1 VPKVAAPVCESIGS
15 PRRSGQGWSHSFM
28 GRATT
33 GVVQDQPT
41 LSSTTTDARPID
53 GPGLPQS
60 RRGGRSH
67 SRRVRHRQG
76 GTRRPASP
84 SRSNQAGTGPDRQ
97 INIATFNPD
106 WEGFAKGSSPLPD
119 VQLEIITQHRR
130 KFANVPLREP
140 VQEPASVQEYHARG
154 RLLGAGSE
162 RNTTPVDGRHT
173 TPVDGR
179 QKTTIVVGG
188 SKEPLPKEAVP
199 VELEKPTNGGC
210 AEQSQQDRYQQL
222 IRLCRGRV
230 IVGRVLRLIR
240 ARIARGFAAAKPGSG
255 GRIEYNPPP
264 TPLIADAK

>member
-1 VPKVAAPVCESIGS
+1 VSRSAPPGDPGRDGLIASWDVRRRVSFKTS
-15 PRRSGQGWSHSFM
+15 RRYHRPRRTHDRSTA
-28 GRATT
+28 RAYLKAAEEVGAIVVVYGTVKAALADLPALR
-33 GVVQDQPT
+33 GVIK
-41 LSSTTTDARPID
+41 L
-53 GPGLPQS
+53 GPGQ
-60 RRGGRSH
+60 
-67 SRRVRHRQG
+67 
-76 GTRRPASP
+76 T
-84 SRSNQAGTGPDRQ
+84 DRQ